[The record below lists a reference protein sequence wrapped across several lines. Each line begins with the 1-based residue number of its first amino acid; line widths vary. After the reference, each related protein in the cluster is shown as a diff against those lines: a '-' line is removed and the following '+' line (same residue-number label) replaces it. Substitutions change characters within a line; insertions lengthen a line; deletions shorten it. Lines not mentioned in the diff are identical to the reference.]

1 MRWSIYLSVVLVMA
15 SCGVRAQETHIRI
28 ENSNHDRVREEE
40 VATLY
45 RIACQQVAKA
55 SHIQNYKQLEH
66 PLTLVLGA
74 AQERYAIDRTTGSA
88 TIYLVNWDETHFTS
102 AAVRVALYHVPW
114 FEFVVSQTLERFRNS
129 HPVSISELRRQQ

>member
-1 MRWSIYLSVVLVMA
+1 MRWRIYLSVVLVMA
-15 SCGVRAQETHIRI
+15 SCAARAQETQIRI
-28 ENSNHDRVREEE
+28 ENPNHDRVREEE

-45 RIACQQVAKA
+45 RIACQEVAQA
-55 SHIQNYKQLEH
+55 SHIQNYKQLEY

-102 AAVRVALYHVPW
+102 AAVRIALFHVPW
-114 FEFVVSQTLERFRNS
+114 FELVVAQTLARFRNS
-129 HPVSISELRRQQ
+129 HPISISELRKQQ

>member
-1 MRWSIYLSVVLVMA
+1 MRWSIYLSVLLLMA
-15 SCGVRAQETHIRI
+15 SCGVRAQETQIRI
-28 ENSNHDRVREEE
+28 ENPNHDRVREEQ

-55 SHIQNYKQLEH
+55 SHIQNYKQLEY

-88 TIYLVNWDETHFTS
+88 TIYLLNWDETHFAS
-102 AAVRVALYHVPW
+102 AAVRIALYHVPW
-114 FEFVVSQTLERFRNS
+114 FEFVVAQTLQSFRNLHS
-129 HPVSISELRRQQ
+129 ISISELRKQQ